1 MMVKCKAEQRGTG
14 ASADERLVSAREEA
28 GEKVVRGE
36 MEQSPGDVGGGPPA
50 DAGSGPELLSHTMG
64 MGVRVRSEAG
74 DGNE

>member
-1 MMVKCKAEQRGTG
+1 M
-14 ASADERLVSAREEA
+14 
-28 GEKVVRGE
+28 VRGE
-36 MEQSPGDVGGGPPA
+36 MEQSPVDVGGGPPA